1 MADHRHGLTRV
12 AIACALAILCISG
25 CGSSTRH
32 PVPVQ
37 TAPSPGASIRLPMP
51 AHVVVVVMENKA
63 YGQVIGNAQAPFIN
77 RLAQEGASFTNW
89 HAITH
94 PSQPN
99 YLAMFSGS
107 TYGVTSDD
115 CPQSLDGPNLGRQ
128 LLDAG
133 RTFAGYSEALPSTGF
148 TGCGAGGYARKHNP
162 WVDFGNLPASVNRTY
177 EAFPTDFSRLPTV
190 SFVIPDLCDD
200 MHDCSVATG
209 DAWLHR
215 HMAAYADWAGRHDSL
230 MVLTWDEDDG
240 SRVNRIPTVLVGQ
253 MVRPGIYGQ
262 LATHY
267 TLLRTLEDMYGLP
280 YSGAAARTPP
290 LTGVWS
296 A

>member
-1 MADHRHGLTRV
+1 
-12 AIACALAILCISG
+12 
-25 CGSSTRH
+25 
-32 PVPVQ
+32 
-37 TAPSPGASIRLPMP
+37 
-51 AHVVVVVMENKA
+51 MENKA
-63 YGQVIGNAQAPFIN
+63 FSQVIGSAQAPYIN
-77 RLAQEGASFTNW
+77 RLADEGASFTNW
-89 HAITH
+89 HGVTH

-133 RTFAGYSEALPSTGF
+133 RTFAGYSEAMPSTGF
-148 TGCGAGGYARKHNP
+148 TGCSAGGYARKHNP
-162 WVDFGNLPASVNRTY
+162 WADFGNLPASVNRTY
-177 EAFPTDFSRLPTV
+177 GAFPTDFDRLPTV

-200 MHDCSVATG
+200 MHDCDVSTG
-209 DAWLHR
+209 DAWLHA
-215 HMAAYADWAGRHDSL
+215 HMAAYVNWARAHDSL

-240 SRVNRIPTVLVGQ
+240 STGNRIPTVLVGQ
-253 MVRPGIYGQ
+253 VVRPGTYGQ

-280 YSGAAARTPP
+280 QSGAAARTAP
-290 LTGVWS
+290 LTGVWRG
-296 A
+296 